1 MAIVWT
7 VPRAIGSTLL
17 VAPLIKEFLVEGD
30 GTLDAKLT
38 AVGTVS
44 ASLEKQVGRT
54 FTSISAASAAIFSG
68 AAGSTSVPDA
78 LRLAVMRTLS
88 TEVVVRKPAPQPFSE
103 KVGKRLGQYVFALR
117 DPRND
122 QVFHVGHG
130 TGNQVFAPV
139 FEALGELA
147 NLEGADAPAE
157 SNAAV
162 TAAKIARIRE
172 IYDAGSAVEH
182 FVLLRS
188 VSAATDSAAT
198 TDEVVRGIVEA
209 LRITDAGEGLT
220 NLAGDTSDK
229 DARATRVEELA
240 LRYSADPAPELPTPS
255 IVLRVP
261 ASARP
266 GATPE
271 EIYELAR
278 AEWSA
283 GAAVRAEIGI
293 PVLVFADSIIRG
305 AFRAQSWEVS
315 TRNADGSQLWRFNG
329 TVDDELAAKYV
340 GTEVTPHNVGLKK
353 WPASGWVTR
362 LTTARPGAV
371 MPGPRKSK

>member
-68 AAGSTSVPDA
+68 AAGSSSVPDA

-88 TEVVVRKPAPQPFSE
+88 TEVVVRKPAPQPFTE

-147 NLEGADAPAE
+147 NLEGADGPAE
-157 SNAAV
+157 SNTAV

-198 TDEVVRGIVEA
+198 TGEVVCGIVEA
-209 LRITDAGEGLT
+209 LRITDAGDGLT
-220 NLAGDTSDK
+220 NLAGDTSEK

-255 IVLRVP
+255 IVLHVP
-261 ASARP
+261 ASSRP

-305 AFRAQSWEVS
+305 AFRAHSWEVS

-340 GTEVTPHNVGLKK
+340 GTEVTP
-353 WPASGWVTR
+353 
-362 LTTARPGAV
+362 TTSA
-371 MPGPRKSK
+371 

>member
-157 SNAAV
+157 SNGAV
-162 TAAKIARIRE
+162 TAAKIARIR
-172 IYDAGSAVEH
+172 
-182 FVLLRS
+182 
-188 VSAATDSAAT
+188 
-198 TDEVVRGIVEA
+198 
-209 LRITDAGEGLT
+209 
-220 NLAGDTSDK
+220 
-229 DARATRVEELA
+229 
-240 LRYSADPAPELPTPS
+240 
-255 IVLRVP
+255 
-261 ASARP
+261 
-266 GATPE
+266 
-271 EIYELAR
+271 
-278 AEWSA
+278 
-283 GAAVRAEIGI
+283 
-293 PVLVFADSIIRG
+293 
-305 AFRAQSWEVS
+305 
-315 TRNADGSQLWRFNG
+315 
-329 TVDDELAAKYV
+329 
-340 GTEVTPHNVGLKK
+340 
-353 WPASGWVTR
+353 
-362 LTTARPGAV
+362 
-371 MPGPRKSK
+371 

>member
-7 VPRAIGSTLL
+7 VPRAIGSTVL

-68 AAGSTSVPDA
+68 AAGSSSVPDA

-88 TEVVVRKPAPQPFSE
+88 TEVVVRKPAPQPFTE

-122 QVFHVGHG
+122 QIFHVGHG

-147 NLEGADAPAE
+147 NLEGADGPTE
-157 SNAAV
+157 TNTAV

-198 TDEVVRGIVEA
+198 AGEVVRGIVEA
-209 LRITDAGEGLT
+209 LRITDAGYGLT

-229 DARATRVEELA
+229 DTRATRVEELA

-255 IVLRVP
+255 IVLHVP

-266 GATPE
+266 GATQE

-283 GAAVRAEIGI
+283 GAAARAEIGI

-329 TVDDELAAKYV
+329 TVDDDLAAKYV

-353 WPASGWVTR
+353 WPVSGWVTR

>member
-17 VAPLIKEFLVEGD
+17 VTPLIKEFLVEGD
-30 GTLDAKLT
+30 GTLDAKLN

-68 AAGSTSVPDA
+68 VAGSSSVPDA

-88 TEVVVRKPAPQPFSE
+88 TEVVVRKPAPQPFTE

-117 DPRND
+117 DPRNH

-130 TGNQVFAPV
+130 AGNQVFAPV

-147 NLEGADAPAE
+147 NLEGADGPAE
-157 SNAAV
+157 TNAAV

-198 TDEVVRGIVEA
+198 TGEVVRGIAEA
-209 LRITDAGEGLT
+209 LRITDAGDGLT

-229 DARATRVEELA
+229 DTRATRVEELA

-255 IVLRVP
+255 IVLHVP

-353 WPASGWVTR
+353 WPVSGWVTR

>member
-240 LRYSADPAPELPTPS
+240 LRYSADPAPELPDAEHRPPRTGLRPS
-255 IVLRVP
+255 GSNAGRDLRTRARRVVCRCGRSCRDRNPRSGVCRQHHSWCLPCSVMGGVHPQCRRKPTVAVQRNRRRRACCQVRRNRGHP
-261 ASARP
+261 AQRRTEEVARQRLGHEVDYRP
-266 GATPE
+266 SRCGH
-271 EIYELAR
+271 
-278 AEWSA
+278 A
-283 GAAVRAEIGI
+283 GT
-293 PVLVFADSIIRG
+293 S
-305 AFRAQSWEVS
+305 
-315 TRNADGSQLWRFNG
+315 
-329 TVDDELAAKYV
+329 
-340 GTEVTPHNVGLKK
+340 
-353 WPASGWVTR
+353 
-362 LTTARPGAV
+362 
-371 MPGPRKSK
+371 

>member
-147 NLEGADAPAE
+147 NLEGADAAAE

-198 TDEVVRGIVEA
+198 TEEVVRGIVEA
-209 LRITDAGEGLT
+209 CGSRRGRGSDQSRRRYLGQGRPSDPRRGTRI
-220 NLAGDTSDK
+220 
-229 DARATRVEELA
+229 A
-240 LRYSADPAPELPTPS
+240 LL
-255 IVLRVP
+255 
-261 ASARP
+261 
-266 GATPE
+266 G
-271 EIYELAR
+271 
-278 AEWSA
+278 
-283 GAAVRAEIGI
+283 
-293 PVLVFADSIIRG
+293 
-305 AFRAQSWEVS
+305 
-315 TRNADGSQLWRFNG
+315 
-329 TVDDELAAKYV
+329 
-340 GTEVTPHNVGLKK
+340 
-353 WPASGWVTR
+353 
-362 LTTARPGAV
+362 
-371 MPGPRKSK
+371 

>member
-68 AAGSTSVPDA
+68 AAGSASVPDA

-88 TEVVVRKPAPQPFSE
+88 TEVVVRKPAPQPFTE

-147 NLEGADAPAE
+147 NLEGADGPAE
-157 SNAAV
+157 SNAAM

-198 TDEVVRGIVEA
+198 TGEVVRGIVEA
-209 LRITDAGEGLT
+209 LRITDAGDGLT

-255 IVLRVP
+255 IVLHVP

-305 AFRAQSWEVS
+305 AFRAQSWRCPPAMPTEANCGGS
-315 TRNADGSQLWRFNG
+315 TEPS
-329 TVDDELAAKYV
+329 
-340 GTEVTPHNVGLKK
+340 
-353 WPASGWVTR
+353 
-362 LTTARPGAV
+362 TTSLLPSTSE
-371 MPGPRKSK
+371 PRSPRTTSA